1 MKFDEKLMSLRKAKG
16 WSQEELANKIGV
28 SRQTISK
35 WESSQTIPDMNKLM
49 ELSKIF
55 EISVD
60 ELINEENKDENEN
73 KVNIFTKINLKPT
86 NILLI
91 IACILIFIGLIIII
105 LLYKHR
111 NSNKLYVE
119 DIIMITY
126 SFTITENVY
135 VTEIYSFDENEQCV
149 GSNFYVSV
157 INDSDYDNI
166 VKDIINRENEKI
178 HMVYN
183 VRINENEITWSKKIN
198 KKIYKNNIVEEK
210 QKSLYDVQNL
220 KIIDM

>member
-1 MKFDEKLMSLRKAKG
+1 MKFDERLMSLRKAKG

-35 WESSQTIPDMNKLM
+35 WESFQTIPDMNKLM

-60 ELINEENKDENEN
+60 ELINEENKEEKEN

-111 NSNKLYVE
+111 NSNKLYVD

-126 SFTITENVY
+126 SRTMIENVY
-135 VTEIYSFDENEQCV
+135 VTEIYSFDENEQCI

-157 INDSDYDNI
+157 INNSDYDNI

-178 HMVYN
+178 NMLYN
-183 VRINENEITWSKKIN
+183 IEIKENEITWSKKIN
-198 KKIYKNNIVEEK
+198 KKVFKNDILEEK
-210 QKSLYDVQNL
+210 KNVLSRVQNL

>member
-111 NSNKLYVE
+111 KLYVE

-126 SFTITENVY
+126 NFTMIENVY
-135 VTEIYSFDENEQCV
+135 VTEIYSFNEKNECV
-149 GSNFYVSV
+149 GKNVCLEIEEIQDYNEIVKKITENSNEKNAILY
-157 INDSDYDNI
+157 NI
-166 VKDIINRENEKI
+166 VL
-178 HMVYN
+178 
-183 VRINENEITWSKKIN
+183 NENSITWN
-198 KKIYKNNIVEEK
+198 EAVFENTKNNIVEEK
-210 QKSLYDVQNL
+210 QKILSSVQNL

>member
-60 ELINEENKDENEN
+60 ELINEENKDENKN

-91 IACILIFIGLIIII
+91 IACILIFVGLIIII